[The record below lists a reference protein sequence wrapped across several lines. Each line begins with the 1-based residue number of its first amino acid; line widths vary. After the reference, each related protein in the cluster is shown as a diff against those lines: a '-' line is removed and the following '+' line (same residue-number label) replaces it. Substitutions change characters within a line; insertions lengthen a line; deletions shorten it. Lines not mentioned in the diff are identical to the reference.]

1 MKNSFLRTLYH
12 TFVVKKYNI
21 KTFRGGWM
29 LTSIYVNDY
38 KQKKAS
44 YLAIA
49 KAHLAGWSYSD
60 ERILGVTNANRK
72 HYLST
77 RDYCSLH
84 PFNGSY
90 SFWIDD
96 KLTLKYI
103 LSGTKAG
110 KYMPE
115 YYFQISDNGSIIPL
129 MDLDACYAMQGLDG
143 IVSLLESK
151 GTLAF
156 KLIKSSL
163 GVGFYRVEYN
173 DGVYYMN
180 GEKMNREQF
189 MSKICS
195 LRNYIVTEFLFPHPE
210 IAKLCDKSVG
220 CLRYIVGRNKKGE
233 IQDIYSFMRFGTSKS
248 KYVENYNSGGVLS
261 IIHDG
266 KYIGGNVLDFE
277 TNTNCKIE
285 RHPDNDVVLKGEI
298 PHWDII
304 VQAAHEIADV
314 MPQLSYMGI
323 DFCITNTDKVKVIE
337 INSLSSLDSLQT
349 DMSIF
354 DTSAG
359 VFFRERLR

>member
-1 MKNSFLRTLYH
+1 M
-12 TFVVKKYNI
+12 
-21 KTFRGGWM
+21 
-29 LTSIYVNDY
+29 
-38 KQKKAS
+38 
-44 YLAIA
+44 
-49 KAHLAGWSYSD
+49 
-60 ERILGVTNANRK
+60 
-72 HYLST
+72 
-77 RDYCSLH
+77 
-84 PFNGSY
+84 
-90 SFWIDD
+90 
-96 KLTLKYI
+96 
-103 LSGTKAG
+103 
-110 KYMPE
+110 
-115 YYFQISDNGSIIPL
+115 
-129 MDLDACYAMQGLDG
+129 
-143 IVSLLESK
+143 
-151 GTLAF
+151 
-156 KLIKSSL
+156 
-163 GVGFYRVEYN
+163 EYN

-314 MPQLSYMGI
+314 MPQVSYMGI